1 MRMNLRYVRPLLAVT
16 LAGLVLAGQVLAQA
30 TTTSGL
36 GLSIAQDKVAA
47 LEAQTKQAEDAVKQ
61 SAISFRESWSKL
73 EAQGITAD
81 QARAAHE
88 GKLEE
93 LPLPVRDALTAAE
106 PSVMKHDATLAAYFA
121 IYDQLSIAKM
131 DLKVTEVIQ
140 DLEGTRDAL
149 RDRGGDV
156 PPLDKAL
163 KDVRAAASKYWDA
176 RAVTTGPES
185 FKRLYAL
192 RDLSNAYRG
201 AELQVKRVQV
211 SLGDLPIPKRKSL
224 LSRVR
229 AKIKNVAT
237 SLRLKAS
244 MAPKVARIV
253 AYLARPVRKP
263 DPERL
268 SELVRELGE
277 TYTTKGQIKIEA
289 IGQQNI
295 PAGKKLIFTPSHR
308 QGEIDSLV
316 LVQLMPGNFTPLM
329 TFRYYPE
336 WAKPLLNKVLKDEP
350 GLIPVDLPNVDVVD
364 RAVQSVK
371 DGRALLIYPE
381 GHVASPLGEIRPLRN
396 GIERIC
402 EKLLDEDVALVPVSI
417 LDPVEGWA
425 EPKYGSPGS
434 ELGMDVKI
442 VFDKPVNPRWVYA
455 MGTKAQNLLLNM
467 IRENW
472 HRNTLP
478 SFGSATQ
485 PAGPVEKI
493 EAQSQY
499 REPQFEAIHG
509 N

>member
-1 MRMNLRYVRPLLAVT
+1 MNLRFAALGL
-16 LAGLVLAGQVLAQA
+16 LVLASTVLAQA

-36 GLSIAQDKVAA
+36 GLSIIQDKVKA
-47 LEAQTKQAEDAVKQ
+47 LEAETARAEEAVKQ
-61 SAISFRESWSKL
+61 SEAAFRSTWAKI
-73 EAQGITAD
+73 EATPITAE
-81 QARAAHE
+81 QAKAAHAGQLDGLPAAVQGAIAAAEPVVAAHE
-88 GKLEE
+88 A
-93 LPLPVRDALTAAE
+93 AL
-106 PSVMKHDATLAAYFA
+106 VAYFQ
-121 IYDQLSIAKM
+121 IYDKLSISKM

-163 KDVRAAASKYWDA
+163 KDIRAAASKYWDA

-192 RDLSNAYRG
+192 RDLSDAYRA
-201 AELQVKRVQV
+201 AELQVKKIQV
-211 SLGDLPIPKRKSL
+211 SLGDLPIPKRKSVI
-224 LSRVR
+224 SRVR
-229 AKIKNVAT
+229 AKIKGVAT
-237 SLRLKAS
+237 ALRLKAS

-263 DPERL
+263 DPDRL
-268 SELVRELGE
+268 SELVKELGE
-277 TYTTKGQIKIEA
+277 TYTQKGKIHIEA
-289 IGQQNI
+289 VGQENI
-295 PAGKKLIFTPSHR
+295 PQGKKLIFTPSHR
-308 QGEIDSLV
+308 QGSIDSLV
-316 LVQLMPGNFTPLM
+316 MVQLMPGNFTPLM

-336 WAKPLLNKVLKDEP
+336 WSKPLIKKALTNEP
-350 GLIPVDLPNVDVVD
+350 GLIPVDLPDVDVVE
-364 RAVQSVK
+364 RAVQSVR

-396 GIERIC
+396 GIERMC
-402 EKLLDEDVALVPVSI
+402 EKLLDEDVALVPVTI
-417 LDPVEGWA
+417 VDPVEGFG
-425 EPKYGSPGS
+425 EQKYGSVGT

-442 VFDKPVNPRWVYA
+442 VFDRPINPRWVYA
-455 MGTKAQNLLLNM
+455 MGAKREGLLLNM

-478 SFGSATQ
+478 SFAPVATQ

-493 EAQSQY
+493 DAQSDY
-499 REPQFEAIHG
+499 REPQFEAVHG